1 MSGDARFAGGGI
13 QANRIALP
21 YETHTIQFSR
31 AARRR

>member
-1 MSGDARFAGGGI
+1 MSGDARDAGGGI

-21 YETHTIQFSR
+21 YETHAIEFSR

>member
-1 MSGDARFAGGGI
+1 MSKDARGSGGGT

-21 YETHTIQFSR
+21 YETHTIEFSR